1 MKKRTKLSQ
10 KWSENHQKMVD
21 QTIEKSVFDSGL
33 NTEPR
38 DMEKKRKKLA
48 ETRDWTR
55 DL

>member
-10 KWSENHQKMVD
+10 KWSENHWKMVD
-21 QTIEKSVFDSGL
+21 QMIEKSVIDSRL
-33 NTEPR
+33 NTELR
-38 DMEKKRKKLA
+38 DVEKKRKKLA